1 MPTVMEGY
9 RAPSEAARRIGV
21 APVTLRLWVRQGKFP
36 ALRTPIGMVLRT
48 EDVERAARERAGRG
62 DPPC

>member
-1 MPTVMEGY
+1 MVAVMEGY
-9 RAPSEAARRIGV
+9 LGPSEAARRIGV

-48 EDVERAARERAGRG
+48 EDVERAARERAGKDG
-62 DPPC
+62 E